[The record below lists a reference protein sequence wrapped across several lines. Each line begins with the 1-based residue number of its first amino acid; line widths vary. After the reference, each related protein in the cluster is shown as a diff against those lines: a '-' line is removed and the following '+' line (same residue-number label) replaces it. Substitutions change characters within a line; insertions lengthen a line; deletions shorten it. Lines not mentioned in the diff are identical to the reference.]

1 MNINLIITHRR
12 TKNYLIS
19 IVIFSISINFSLS
32 GIVSKSVYAAE
43 IASTTQMS
51 FGSIIAD
58 PSGEEIEIDAS
69 AGAAVPQKV
78 TGGISNITGG
88 ASGTI
93 RISSTIAGQAIQ
105 TDYPTN
111 ITLTSGSDTMSV
123 NGIAARSITVST
135 TVFGFVQLHVGGL
148 LHINPGQAA
157 GSYSGTMPI
166 TVNYP

>member
-1 MNINLIITHRR
+1 MNINEN
-12 TKNYLIS
+12 NYLIFIILFS
-19 IVIFSISINFSLS
+19 FSINASLPCFLS
-32 GIVSKSVYAAE
+32 ESVYAAE
-43 IASTTQMS
+43 VSSTTQMS

-69 AGAAVPQKV
+69 AGSSVPQKV

-93 RISSTIAGQAIQ
+93 RISSTTAGQAIQ

-111 ITLTSGSDTMSV
+111 IVLTSGSDTMSV

-135 TVFGFVQLHVGGL
+135 TVFGYVLLHVGGL